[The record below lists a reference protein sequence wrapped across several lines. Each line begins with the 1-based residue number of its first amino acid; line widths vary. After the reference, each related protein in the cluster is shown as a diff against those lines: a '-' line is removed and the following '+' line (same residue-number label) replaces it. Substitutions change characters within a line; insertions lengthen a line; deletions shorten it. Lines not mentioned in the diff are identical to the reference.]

1 MLLSFAN
8 THYSFGWNTKTQSLP
23 VMREA
28 LLQKVAPQPKDTIP
42 NIESQTLQN
51 GQIQVV
57 FEEIQSQREISMN
70 LTAENMQ
77 KLQEKFGAKNFER
90 QEDSTKLKGEAQ
102 KLVSGWW
109 GEIAYKMNFLSADKD
124 QNGKLSEQEK
134 LQTNTGTYAA
144 LSAEVLE
151 GKVRNI
157 DFRIIQTYA
166 KTADL
171 DLPQDMQEM
180 LNQTLQKDKN
190 LDGKIDIF
198 ENFGGKEK
206 LIAKL
211 NSTLQTEANRL
222 EGKVS
227 LADFIAEPIKPNKQ
241 TKESLKEMLKAQEL
255 LNQLLAAQ
263 GDLSILSAEDKKLL
277 ESVMPNYKSRLPKNT
292 ESFEIFA

>member
-8 THYSFGWNTKTQSLP
+8 THYNFGWNTKMQSLP
-23 VMREA
+23 IMREA
-28 LLQKVAPQPKDTIP
+28 LLQKVALQPKDTIP
-42 NIESQTLQN
+42 NTESQTPQN

-144 LSAEVLE
+144 LSADVLE

-255 LNQLLAAQ
+255 LNQLLVAQ